1 MPTAENTLD
10 EAAAQVLAFLQQ
22 AGAPKV
28 HELPVAQARA
38 VFEAMAPQLDMAEE
52 PMAEV
57 SDRTIPAPGGARA
70 IRIYRPRAGMED
82 APVVLFFHGG
92 GWVIGSIATH
102 DRVCRR
108 LAAAA
113 DAIVVSLDY
122 RLAPEHPFPAA
133 VEDVLA
139 ALAWTGEGI
148 RALGGDR
155 DAVFVAGDSAGGN
168 LAAVA
173 ALAARD
179 DSHLPSL
186 AGQLLFYP
194 AVDLAGDHESRRRFA
209 EGYFLESQTMRWF
222 VDKYVPD
229 PAARADWR
237 ASPLRA
243 EDHRGLAP
251 AFVLTAG
258 FDPLW
263 SEGQAYAKTLE
274 AAGVPVTPSDWPGLI
289 HGFLNM
295 GGLVPAAGK
304 ALDAAGAWIRRRVQ
318 QRVQEKR

>member
-1 MPTAENTLD
+1 MAITDRPLD
-10 EAAAQVLAFLQQ
+10 EAAARVLAFLEQ

-38 VFEAMAPQLDMAEE
+38 VFEAMAPQLDMPPA

-57 SDRTIPAPGGARA
+57 VDRRILAPGGERA
-70 IRIYRPRAGMED
+70 IRIYRPRAGMER
-82 APVVLFFHGG
+82 APVILFFHGG

-102 DRVCRR
+102 EGVCRR

-139 ALAWTGEGI
+139 ALAWGKEQAA
-148 RALGGDR
+148 ALGGDP
-155 DAVFVAGDSAGGN
+155 AALFVAGDSAGGN

-179 DSHLPSL
+179 DDSLPAL

-194 AVDLAGDHESRRRFA
+194 AVDLAGDYESRRRFA

-222 VDKYVPD
+222 VDKYIPD

-243 EDHRGLAP
+243 RDHRGLAP

-263 SEGQAYAKTLE
+263 SEGQAYARTLK
-274 AAGVPVTPSDWPGLI
+274 AAGVPVSVSDWPGLI

-295 GGLVPAAGK
+295 GALVPAAGE
-304 ALDAAGAWIRRRVQ
+304 ALDAAGAWVRQ
-318 QRVQEKR
+318 QVGEHG

>member
-1 MPTAENTLD
+1 MSTAENALD
-10 EAAAQVLAFLQQ
+10 AAAAQVLAFLQQ

-52 PMAEV
+52 PMAAV
-57 SDRTIPAPGGARA
+57 ADRSISTPGGART
-70 IRIYRPRAGMED
+70 IRIYQPRAGMAD
-82 APVVLFFHGG
+82 APVILFFHGG

-108 LAAAA
+108 LARAA
-113 DAIVVSLDY
+113 DAIVLSLDY

-139 ALAWTGEGI
+139 ALAWTGEQI
-148 RALGGDR
+148 RALGGDPA
-155 DAVFVAGDSAGGN
+155 AVFVAGDSAGGN

-179 DSHLPSL
+179 DSQLPSL

-194 AVDLAGDHESRRRFA
+194 AVDLAGDYESRQRFA

-222 VDKYVPD
+222 VDKYLPD
-229 PAARADWR
+229 PAGRLDWR

-274 AAGVPVTPSDWPGLI
+274 AAGVPVTLRDWPGLI

-295 GGLVPAAGK
+295 GGLVPAAGE
-304 ALDAAGAWIRRRVQ
+304 ALDAAGAWVRQ
-318 QRVQEKR
+318 QMEQRT

>member
-1 MPTAENTLD
+1 MSPAQNALD
-10 EAAAQVLAFLQQ
+10 EAAARVLAFLQQ

-38 VFEAMAPQLDMAEE
+38 VFEAMAPQLDMPPE
-52 PMAEV
+52 PMAEIA
-57 SDRTIPAPGGARA
+57 DRTIPAPGGARA
-70 IRIYRPRAGMED
+70 VRLYRPRAGMAG
-82 APVVLFFHGG
+82 APVILFFHGG

-113 DAIVVSLDY
+113 GAIVVSVDY

-139 ALAWTGEGI
+139 AFAWAGKE
-148 RALGGDR
+148 AAELGGDPR
-155 DAVFVAGDSAGGN
+155 ALFVAGDSAGGN

-179 DSHLPSL
+179 GGDLPSP

-194 AVDLAGDHESRRRFA
+194 AVDLAGDYESRRRFA
-209 EGYFLESQTMRWF
+209 EGYFLEQQTMKWF
-222 VDKYVPD
+222 VDKYIPD
-229 PAARADWR
+229 PAAREDWR

-243 EDHRGLAP
+243 GDHRGLAP

-274 AAGVPVTPSDWPGLI
+274 AAGVPVTVSDWPGLI

-295 GGLVPAAGK
+295 GGLVPAAAE
-304 ALDAAGAWIRRRVQ
+304 ALDAAGAWVRQ
-318 QRVQEKR
+318 QLSAKD